1 MKNETSVYIDLDNIG
16 NNAKVITEKY
26 KDYKYFIGVLKS
38 NSYGHGEYIVNELV
52 KNGINYI
59 AVSYIDEAIKIRNF
73 NKKIPILLLEPVSLS
88 DIDKVIENKL
98 TITVHDIDY
107 LEEILKLD
115 IKNKIKVHMKIDSG
129 MNRLGFKDRKEV
141 RKAYDLINESE
152 KLELEGIYTHF
163 ATIGLF
169 DKHYDDQVKRF
180 KIITALIDL
189 KDIPIVHLGS
199 SVILLSHPKLSFA
212 TGVRMGIVLYGYN
225 VSPTYSNKG
234 LKNKLRNIR
243 NKHYQKKYNISPLI
257 YNTKLDLKPAMSMTT
272 SILQIKKV
280 RKGETIGYGASYKA
294 KEDMKVA
301 ILPVGYN
308 NGIGRK
314 NIDRF
319 VIINSK
325 KCPVVGEM
333 SMNMMIVKVDKNVEL
348 NDKVYILGGGI
359 TLGMLSRMDGS
370 SISGTLLNIG
380 KNNKK
385 TYLKNDKIEYVEE

>member
-1 MKNETSVYIDLDNIG
+1 MSIINDEVVKYINEKFSSLDLSPMEKSEILNEYLSSNDSFSEIKERIDKKYNELVNKNKSDTSIEKLKEIMAYIDLNVYLNDNNI
-16 NNAKVITEKY
+16 
-26 KDYKYFIGVLKS
+26 
-38 NSYGHGEYIVNELV
+38 
-52 KNGINYI
+52 
-59 AVSYIDEAIKIRNF
+59 
-73 NKKIPILLLEPVSLS
+73 
-88 DIDKVIENKL
+88 
-98 TITVHDIDY
+98 
-107 LEEILKLD
+107 
-115 IKNKIKVHMKIDSG
+115 
-129 MNRLGFKDRKEV
+129 
-141 RKAYDLINESE
+141 
-152 KLELEGIYTHF
+152 
-163 ATIGLF
+163 
-169 DKHYDDQVKRF
+169 
-180 KIITALIDL
+180 LIDL

-212 TGVRMGIVLYGYN
+212 TGVRMGIVLYGYD